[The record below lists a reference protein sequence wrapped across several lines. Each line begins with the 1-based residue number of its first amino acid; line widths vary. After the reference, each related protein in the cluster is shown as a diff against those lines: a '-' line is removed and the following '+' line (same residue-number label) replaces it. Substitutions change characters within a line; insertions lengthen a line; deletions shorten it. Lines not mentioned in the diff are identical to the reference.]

1 MSANEFLEVEII
13 RPNDRTPWGL
23 RIGGGKDRR
32 RVLVLE
38 KVTCPSLAY
47 NKGLRS
53 KDYIVS
59 VNGVEVFDLEHSQ
72 CASLIKTA
80 GTSLKIKVERGD
92 YILPNLELAFP
103 KKKPYPENNPESIKP
118 RPYWIRSIE
127 SGQGVRS
134 SSGFT
139 TVGKPKISAKQY
151 NSPFEMY
158 SEEALDEI
166 MNEGTLDGKPVN
178 FDNIMNPTG
187 REFEPNQSSVLALLN
202 EDTRLKP
209 LF

>member
-1 MSANEFLEVEII
+1 MSKEFIEVELI
-13 RPNDRTPWGL
+13 RPNERTPWGL
-23 RIGGGKDRR
+23 RIGGGKDRG

-47 NKGLRS
+47 TKGLRA
-53 KDYIVS
+53 KDYIVE
-59 VNGVEVFDLEHSQ
+59 VNGVEVFDLEHNQ
-72 CASLIKTA
+72 CACLIKTA
-80 GTSLKIKVERGD
+80 GTSLTIKIERGD
-92 YILPNLELAFP
+92 NIIPNLELAFP
-103 KKKPYPENNPESIKP
+103 KKKASPENSSESIKP

-166 MNEGTLDGKPVN
+166 MKEGTLDGNPIN

-187 REFEPNQSSVLALLN
+187 REFDSNQSSVLALLN
-202 EDTRLKP
+202 EDPRLKS